1 MASDADKQ
9 RLHAVRRRFADASKD
24 WQLGPNGLEL
34 HAVFLTNTPPL
45 SIVEL
50 TADCGIPDRDFLLNA
65 HHDIAFLLKLLD
77 SAFAEVRRWKP
88 AAKKKEQQAS
98 DSGNYAAECGI
109 KCKDP
114 LFRRF
119 LFEKKKLDISDDTRV
134 EASVRFLLK
143 VDSRAEL
150 NNDATARNAWFDLRA
165 EFEAWRSHNG

>member
-1 MASDADKQ
+1 MATEADKK
-9 RLHAVRRRFADASKD
+9 RLQSVRRRFADASKD
-24 WQLGPNGLEL
+24 WQLGPNGLQL
-34 HAVFLTNTPPL
+34 HAVFMPNTPPL
-45 SIVEL
+45 CMVEL

-65 HHDIAFLLKLLD
+65 HPDVAFLLKLLD

-88 AAKKKEQQAS
+88 AEKKKEQQAA

-119 LFEKKKLDISDDTRV
+119 LFETKKQDVSDDHRV

-143 VDSRAEL
+143 VDSRGEL
-150 NNDATARNAWFDLRA
+150 NNDAGARNRWFDLRA
-165 EFEAWRSHNG
+165 EFEAWRNSA